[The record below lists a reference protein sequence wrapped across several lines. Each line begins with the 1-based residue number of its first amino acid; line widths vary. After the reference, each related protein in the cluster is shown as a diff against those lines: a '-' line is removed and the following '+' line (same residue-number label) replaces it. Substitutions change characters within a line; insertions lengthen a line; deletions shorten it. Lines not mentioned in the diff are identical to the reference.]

1 MSDNISVVILAAG
14 KGTRLNL
21 DIPKPLAPLQNK
33 TLLDYVIK
41 SSHEMGQIHLI
52 TGHQEDLVKEH
63 VDKNWNDLDI
73 KYVHQKEQLGT
84 GHAVRTYFEGIK
96 EANDYKYTIIACAD
110 TPLLTKEVFEQL
122 KSQIAGKQGVCATFE
137 ESTPKGYGR
146 IIRADKGFTIV
157 EEKDA
162 TDAQRAITEVNSGL
176 YIFETSYL
184 KEHIFGLDDNNKSGE
199 FYLTDTFKDGA
210 DVVPLKFEDKNFF
223 LGVND
228 LLQLSVVERKLKSR
242 IIKSLLTKGVRVIDP
257 SHTYIYTE
265 EVGKGSV
272 IYPNVYIDENSK
284 IGENVVI
291 EMGTVVK
298 NSIVEQNAFLKAYT
312 YLTDAKVM
320 VNATVG
326 PMAQL
331 RPGSIIGPS
340 SKVGN
345 FVEVKNSVLG
355 EKVGLSHLS
364 YVGDAQI
371 GDRTNIGCGFVT
383 CNYDGAN
390 KHKTIIGS
398 DSFVGSDCQT
408 IAPVTIGDKSYVGS
422 GSTINQDVPDGAFAI
437 ARERQVTKEGMA
449 KKFIKTKKK

>member
-21 DIPKPLAPLQNK
+21 NVPKPLAPLHNK

-41 SSHEMGQIHLI
+41 SSHEIGQIHLI
-52 TGHQEDLVKEH
+52 TGHQQELVHEH
-63 VDKNWNDLDI
+63 IHNKWNNLAI
-73 KYVHQKEQLGT
+73 NFVHQKEQLGT
-84 GHAVRTYFEGIK
+84 GHAVRTYFEATK
-96 EANDYKYTIIACAD
+96 NADSYEYTIIACAD
-110 TPLLTKEVFEQL
+110 TPLLTKEVFNKLISE
-122 KSQIAGKQGVCATFE
+122 IEGKQAVCATFE
-137 ESTPKGYGR
+137 ENKPFGYGR
-146 IIRADKGFTIV
+146 IIRGEKGFTIV

-162 TDAQRAITEVNSGL
+162 TDAQREITEVNSGL
-176 YIFETSYL
+176 YIFETEYL
-184 KEHIFGLDDNNKSGE
+184 KEHVFGLDDNNKSGE
-199 FYLTDTFKDGA
+199 FYLTDTFRA
-210 DVVPLKFEDKNFF
+210 DANVSPLKFEEKNFF

-228 LLQLSVVERKLKSR
+228 LYQLSVVEQKLKNR
-242 IIKSLLTKGVRVIDP
+242 VIKNLLNKGVRLIDP
-257 SHTYIYTE
+257 SHTYVYTE
-265 EVGKGSV
+265 NIGAGSV
-272 IYPNVYIDENSK
+272 IYPNVYIDEECQ
-284 IGENVVI
+284 IGESVTI
-291 EMGTVVK
+291 EMGSVIK
-298 NSIVEQNAFLKAYT
+298 NSIIEENAYLKAYT
-312 YLTDAKVM
+312 YLTNSKVM
-320 VNATVG
+320 DSASVG

-331 RPGSIIGPS
+331 RPGSVIGPS

-345 FVEVKNSVLG
+345 FVEVKNAVLG

-364 YVGDAQI
+364 YVGDAEV

-408 IAPVTIGDKSYVGS
+408 IAPVKIGSKSYVGS
-422 GSTINQDVPDGAFAI
+422 GSTINKDVPDGAFAI

>member
-21 DIPKPLAPLQNK
+21 NVPKPLAPLHNK

-41 SSHEMGQIHLI
+41 SSHEIGQIHLI
-52 TGHQEDLVKEH
+52 TGHQQELVHEH
-63 VDKNWNDLDI
+63 IHNKWNNLAI
-73 KYVHQKEQLGT
+73 NFVHQKEQLGT
-84 GHAVRTYFEGIK
+84 GHAVRTYFEATK
-96 EANDYKYTIIACAD
+96 NADSYEYTIIACAD
-110 TPLLTKEVFEQL
+110 TPLLTKEVFNKLISE
-122 KSQIAGKQGVCATFE
+122 IEGKQAVCATFE
-137 ESTPKGYGR
+137 ENKPFGYGR
-146 IIRADKGFTIV
+146 IIRGEKGFTIV

-162 TDAQRAITEVNSGL
+162 TDAQREITEVNSGL
-176 YIFETSYL
+176 YIFETEYL
-184 KEHIFGLDDNNKSGE
+184 KEHVFGLDDNNKSGE
-199 FYLTDTFKDGA
+199 FYLTDTFRA
-210 DVVPLKFEDKNFF
+210 DANVSPLKFEEKNFF

-228 LLQLSVVERKLKSR
+228 LYQLSVVEQKLKNR
-242 IIKSLLTKGVRVIDP
+242 VIKNLLIKGVRLIDP
-257 SHTYIYTE
+257 SHTYVYTE
-265 EVGKGSV
+265 NIGVGSV
-272 IYPNVYIDENSK
+272 IYPNVYIDEECQ
-284 IGENVVI
+284 IGENVTI
-291 EMGTVVK
+291 EMGSVIK
-298 NSIVEQNAFLKAYT
+298 NSIIEENAYLKAYT
-312 YLTDAKVM
+312 YLTNSKVM
-320 VNATVG
+320 DSASVG

-331 RPGSIIGPS
+331 RPGSVIGPS

-345 FVEVKNSVLG
+345 FVEVKNAVLG

-364 YVGDAQI
+364 YVGDAEV

-408 IAPVTIGDKSYVGS
+408 IAPVKIGSKSYVGS
-422 GSTINQDVPDGAFAI
+422 GSTINKDVPDGAFAI